1 MIKLLPLNV
10 DKDHT
15 APTVLA
21 GYFKFGSR
29 TLLLGNYGTT
39 GGGESVLNMIKINYH
54 IPLVGGV
61 LSQVTDAFNRG
72 PLWHVSRC
80 VRSNVHDAGVLICYE

>member
-39 GGGESVLNMIKINYH
+39 GGG
-54 IPLVGGV
+54 G
-61 LSQVTDAFNRG
+61 
-72 PLWHVSRC
+72 
-80 VRSNVHDAGVLICYE
+80 ICIEYD

>member
-54 IPLVGGV
+54 IPLVGGGTIASDGC
-61 LSQVTDAFNRG
+61 LQPRAALA
-72 PLWHVSRC
+72 P
-80 VRSNVHDAGVLICYE
+80 